1 MKVGLAFEGL
11 AQLSSQPDASKLQL
25 FTSVL
30 KSLKE
35 ADELYF
41 LLSKGADIISARA
54 CLSISED
61 EPQGDQTPHA
71 VALSAGSRAARH
83 TLALGALQSRR
94 QRSSLSALFDSQ
106 FDSQMQA
113 VLQKFN
119 VGAFCIATI
128 FNDHQFQKLW
138 LDYPDNNPISLFD
151 DVRTLTTDEASKMY
165 YEKAVLNGHED
176 LKGKLRL
183 PALEDKEAN
192 IMQQFCVTQESDT
205 HEYASLLSQTLICL
219 SAYLNQRSYTEKSL
233 HPHIGGVPHRYSQ
246 LFNRT
251 WCRFAELKYEAPILR
266 FALQQVIH
274 TCTVINI
281 FVKPNRAL
289 SSHSF

>member
-41 LLSKGADIISARA
+41 LLSKGADMISARA

-94 QRSSLSALFDSQ
+94 QRLFSVGIIRLS
-106 FDSQMQA
+106 
-113 VLQKFN
+113 
-119 VGAFCIATI
+119 I
-128 FNDHQFQKLW
+128 
-138 LDYPDNNPISLFD
+138 
-151 DVRTLTTDEASKMY
+151 
-165 YEKAVLNGHED
+165 
-176 LKGKLRL
+176 
-183 PALEDKEAN
+183 
-192 IMQQFCVTQESDT
+192 
-205 HEYASLLSQTLICL
+205 
-219 SAYLNQRSYTEKSL
+219 
-233 HPHIGGVPHRYSQ
+233 
-246 LFNRT
+246 
-251 WCRFAELKYEAPILR
+251 
-266 FALQQVIH
+266 
-274 TCTVINI
+274 
-281 FVKPNRAL
+281 
-289 SSHSF
+289 

>member
-11 AQLSSQPDASKLQL
+11 AHLSSQPDASKLQL

-35 ADELYF
+35 ADELCF
-41 LLSKGADIISARA
+41 LLSKGADMISVSARA
-54 CLSISED
+54 CLSISQGVSISED
-61 EPQGDQTPHA
+61 EPQGDQTAHA

-106 FDSQMQA
+106 FDSQVQA

-119 VGAFCIATI
+119 VAAFCIACI
-128 FNDHQFQKLW
+128 FHDHQCQKLL

-176 LKGKLRL
+176 LKGKPRL

-192 IMQQFCVTQESDT
+192 IMQMFCVTQESDT
-205 HEYASLLSQTLICL
+205 LEYASLLTQTLICL
-219 SAYLNQRSYTEKSL
+219 SAYLHQRSYTEKSL

-266 FALQQVIH
+266 FALQQVM
-274 TCTVINI
+274 
-281 FVKPNRAL
+281 F
-289 SSHSF
+289 